1 MAASTAGHIVIQ
13 KPDGNSMIEPFTMTP
28 TANQYVTWTSNNLS
42 FILTPSGGN
51 CKIVDLQFNND
62 GKTTVTQAAFKVDG
76 SDIRNRVLMVLHA
89 ADSAVDTRLKVPI
102 VIGANKQLQLQVFA

>member
-13 KPDGNSMIEPFTMTP
+13 KADGNSMIEPFTMTP
-28 TANQYVTWTSNNLS
+28 SDGQYVTWTNNNQT
-42 FILTPSGGN
+42 FILTPSGGD
-51 CKIVDLQFNND
+51 CTIVDLQFNND

-89 ADSAVDTRLKVPI
+89 ADSAVETALKVPI
-102 VIGANKQLQLQVFA
+102 RIGANKQLQLQVHA